1 MSLFVSTLYCPL
13 RSGLPWA
20 RRIVWWSISTAY
32 RAYYLAHDAKRIRHF
47 LIDIYILAGRVII
60 FWPCIRSCWSAEV
73 HRNVHALSL
82 PSIGIK
88 WRWKL
93 MMGVMVTY
101 TSDKMENNSSCIAQ
115 KWRSNDLLTQTRNAP
130 IYTPWVAKGI
140 VKIKKIPV
148 RIYHESS
155 PKPYGPRGL
164 QYNFFIAHSKMNM
177 PFVYTIFTS
186 LFFFFFS
193 GNECRIRRGAIVQ
206 EGYLGAMI

>member
-1 MSLFVSTLYCPL
+1 
-13 RSGLPWA
+13 
-20 RRIVWWSISTAY
+20 
-32 RAYYLAHDAKRIRHF
+32 
-47 LIDIYILAGRVII
+47 
-60 FWPCIRSCWSAEV
+60 
-73 HRNVHALSL
+73 
-82 PSIGIK
+82 
-88 WRWKL
+88 
-93 MMGVMVTY
+93 
-101 TSDKMENNSSCIAQ
+101 MENNSSCIAQ

-186 LFFFFFS
+186 LFFLFLFWQWVPNKERGYCTGGLFGCDDIKFKFDKKSQKQKDPFQFS
-193 GNECRIRRGAIVQ
+193 ISLSTSFVRLFLCIWSKIKESRPL
-206 EGYLGAMI
+206 YLTMKSS